1 MPSVGTTIGRV
12 FARNRAPQSEE
23 APKDAASLIQQCR
36 RTLVHGFILAGV
48 LSAFINL
55 LQLTVPLFML
65 QLHDRVVV
73 SQSVDTLKVLVLL
86 CVGALT
92 LYGLLEFVRS
102 IAFQAMAGQLISR
115 LNLPAIE
122 SAMTS
127 ALERGSIRSTEVLRD
142 LSDLRGFIT
151 GSAFTAPFEAAWSP
165 LFLAVMFLLHPIY
178 GLAGLVAVMVM
189 IGLNVLSDVLCRGA
203 LKEANEANIESISA
217 IAGAMRHA
225 EVIEAMGMMPAL
237 ARRWRNLH
245 FKAISMLNVGNR
257 RSRGMH
263 ALTRAIRYLMQV
275 LVLAIGAYL
284 AITQRASVGA
294 MIGGTMIMSR
304 LLLPFDTL
312 ASDWRQW
319 IFARSAWRR
328 IKEVIEAPVS
338 ARERLATPKTSG
350 DLVVDRL
357 VYAVQGVDLPI
368 LRGISFTLSPGTALG
383 VIGPSAAGKSTL
395 ARLLVGATKPTAG
408 GVYLSG
414 HNVYLWQR
422 QSFGDVVGYMSQSVS
437 LLDGTVRE
445 NIARMR
451 EADPRDVIDAARRA
465 GIHETIGRLPLGY
478 DTPVGEG
485 KQTLS
490 GGQRQR
496 LALAR
501 ALFGDPLLLV
511 LDEPNANLD
520 AEGEQALAAA
530 VIDAKKRGAIVIIM
544 AQRQSIID
552 SVDKVLVLEAG
563 RISQFGERQGAAV
576 QSLPIRSAAGG
587 KLVTSGAAT

>member
-1 MPSVGTTIGRV
+1 
-12 FARNRAPQSEE
+12 
-23 APKDAASLIQQCR
+23 
-36 RTLVHGFILAGV
+36 
-48 LSAFINL
+48 
-55 LQLTVPLFML
+55 
-65 QLHDRVVV
+65 VVV
-73 SQSVDTLKVLVLL
+73 SQSVDTLKVLVVL

-92 LYGLLEFVRS
+92 LYGLLEFIRS
-102 IAFQAMAGQLISR
+102 LAFQAMAGQLIGR

-142 LSDLRGFIT
+142 LSDLRIFIT
-151 GSAFTAPFEAAWSP
+151 GNAFTAPFEAAWSP

-178 GLAGLVAVMVM
+178 GLAGLVAVLVMV
-189 IGLNVLSDVLCRGA
+189 GLNVLSDVLCRST
-203 LKEANEANIESISA
+203 LKEANEANIESIAA

-245 FKAISMLNVGNR
+245 FKAISLVNLGNR

-263 ALTRAIRYLMQV
+263 ALTRAVRYLMQIMA
-275 LVLAIGAYL
+275 LSIGAYL
-284 AITQRASVGA
+284 AIKQQASVGA

-312 ASDWRQW
+312 AADWRQW
-319 IFARSAWRR
+319 IFARAAWRR
-328 IKEVIEAPVS
+328 IVEVVEAPVS
-338 ARERLATPKTSG
+338 VRERVATPKAEG
-350 DLVVDRL
+350 DLVIDRL
-357 VYAVQGVDLPI
+357 VYGVPGLDLPI
-368 LRGISFTLSPGTALG
+368 LRGIGFSLSPGTVLG

-395 ARLLVGATKPTAG
+395 ARLLVGAIKPTAG
-408 GVYLSG
+408 GVYLNG

-422 QSFGDVVGYMSQSVS
+422 QSFGDVVGYMSQSMS

-451 EADPRDVIDAARRA
+451 DADPRAVIDAARRA
-465 GIHETIGRLPLGY
+465 GVHETIGRLPLGY
-478 DTPVGEG
+478 DTPVGDG
-485 KQTLS
+485 KLTLS

-496 LALAR
+496 IALAR

-520 AEGEQALAAA
+520 VEGEQALAAA
-530 VIDAKKRGAIVIIM
+530 VLDAKRRGAIVVIM

-552 SVDKVLVLEAG
+552 SVDKLMVLEEG
-563 RISQFGERQGAAV
+563 RMVQFGERQAGGTAV
-576 QSLPIRSAAGG
+576 QPLPIRNAAAGS
-587 KLVTSGAAT
+587 KLATTGASS